1 MTPKEKT
8 YVDAIA
14 SQVEMLTEAT
24 NKNCVSVAKLAESV
38 AALKDMMERTW
49 QTVCDNRSEQAA
61 ENVRIWE
68 EMRSIR
74 EDLNGAMKGLRDEI
88 AGVRYLAGA
97 LSVVAVILGTI
108 VGRLL

>member
-1 MTPKEKT
+1 MTSREKT
-8 YVDAIA
+8 YVDALA
-14 SQVEMLTEAT
+14 AQVEILTEAT

-61 ENVRIWE
+61 ENVRLWE
-68 EMRSIR
+68 EIRAIR
-74 EDLNGAMKGLRDEI
+74 EDLNGAMNELRNEI
-88 AGVRYLAGA
+88 SGVRYLAGA

-108 VGRLL
+108 VGRWL